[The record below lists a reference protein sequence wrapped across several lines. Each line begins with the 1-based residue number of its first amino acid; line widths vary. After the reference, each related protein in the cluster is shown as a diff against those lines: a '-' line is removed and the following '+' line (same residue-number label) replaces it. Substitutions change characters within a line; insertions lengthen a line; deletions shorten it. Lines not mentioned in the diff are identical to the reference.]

1 MAGSMDKVKEFFG
14 LQPVEDY
21 KRDSYN
27 DDDYEDY
34 DDYDDRPV
42 ERERHVDSYSR
53 DSYGY
58 RSGSSYGGSR
68 YYSSSTPESRG
79 STAETSREPEIVR
92 ITLASFRQARQ
103 IGEAFRNGD
112 IVVYD
117 VSAMEK
123 SQAQR
128 VADFAAGIQI
138 ALDARTEKLTPRKF
152 ALIPKGVR
160 LDDEQKEQ
168 LKEPDSL

>member
-21 KRDSYN
+21 KRDSYYE
-27 DDDYEDY
+27 DEYEDY
-34 DDYDDRPV
+34 GDYDDRPV
-42 ERERHVDSYSR
+42 EREHHVDSYSR
-53 DSYGY
+53 DGYSY
-58 RSGSSYGGSR
+58 RSGGTYSGSR
-68 YYSSSTPESRG
+68 YYSSAAPEPRLPESDDVH
-79 STAETSREPEIVR
+79 EPEIVR
-92 ITLASFRQARQ
+92 ITLAEFRQARQ

-117 VSAMEK
+117 VSALEK

-138 ALDARTEKLTPRKF
+138 ALDGKTEQLTTRKF
-152 ALIPKGVR
+152 ALVPKDVT
-160 LDDEQKEQ
+160 LDDEQREQ
-168 LKEPDSL
+168 L